1 MIMKTKKTLK
11 ILFIRKNYQLFGR
24 EMVEWA
30 RRLVADYNA
39 VEFLDL
45 VCCRHPKFCK
55 LICALKRIVSASKH
69 HDLDMD

>member
-1 MIMKTKKTLK
+1 MKTKKTLK

-55 LICALKRIVSASKH
+55 LICALKWIVFASKH